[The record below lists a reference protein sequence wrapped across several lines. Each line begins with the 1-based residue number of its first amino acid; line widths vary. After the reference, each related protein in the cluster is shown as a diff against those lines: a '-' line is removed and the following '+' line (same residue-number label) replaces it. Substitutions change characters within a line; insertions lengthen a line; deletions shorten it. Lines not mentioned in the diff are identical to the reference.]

1 MTGAKVADAVA
12 EPSAP
17 AGRSE
22 LLVRFPPRSAQSSWP
37 ETAGPRTTMVNRLFS
52 SPFALE
58 NRISQLQGRRP
69 GVLAVVAWLQARP
82 GETWQ
87 ERWLASGAETAADW
101 RRLVDPS
108 DGRARPSVTR
118 PLGHLAP
125 GLLVMICADVI
136 RPSLPFLLASAG
148 TRRNLAPEM
157 ARARDPEGF
166 AALAHSV
173 DAAAVGLQAAQQA
186 LTRIA
191 CILAAKGGL
200 VCDVTVGDCVELL
213 ELARQMRGED
223 EGRAGSPLFYQL
235 LRATGALGDDAPA
248 TLRVF
253 SGRSR
258 PGPAQLIDR
267 YQITCRPVRDVLVD
281 YLAERQ
287 ASADFS
293 SLQRFAYL
301 LGKLF
306 WADLEAHHPGID
318 SLKLPREVAAA
329 WKERVMTKTR
339 GGKTTARL
347 DGRNVLSAVRAFYLD
362 LTEWAEE
369 DPARWGPF
377 AFRSPVS
384 ANDVSHKKDRLRRKS
399 RMDQRTRERLPVLP
413 TLVRFVAGEWHRTAE
428 LLASAEATTPG
439 ELFSAA
445 GETLRRPVLK
455 TKTTG
460 RIWGEDPKS
469 GHRRDL
475 TFEEHRAFWT
485 WAMVE
490 VLRHTGIRI
499 EELTELSHHS
509 LIQYR
514 LPASGE
520 LIPLLQIAPSKTDT
534 ERLLVVSPEL
544 ADVLATIVGRVRD
557 DEGCV
562 PLVVSHD
569 KNERVYNAPMPLL
582 FQCRRRLE
590 DQPVSET
597 ALRGYL
603 DHALEKIGV
612 IGPDGR
618 TLRYTFHDFRRMFIT
633 DAILHGMPPHIAQL
647 VAGHRDI
654 NTTMG
659 YKAVYPEE
667 VISGHRAFINRRRA
681 LRPSEEYRIPTDEE
695 WEEFLGHFAR
705 RKVAL
710 GECGRSYATPCIH
723 EHSCLRCP
731 MLRPDPVERSRLLEI
746 RDNLLE
752 RIGEAESNGWLGEA
766 EGLRVSLDGAREKL
780 AQMDLIAE
788 RRTNSVHLGMP
799 RFAEVARTTAV
810 ADAGDPRDF

>member
-1 MTGAKVADAVA
+1 
-12 EPSAP
+12 
-17 AGRSE
+17 
-22 LLVRFPPRSAQSSWP
+22 
-37 ETAGPRTTMVNRLFS
+37 MVNRLLS

-58 NRISQLQGRRP
+58 NRLSQLQVRRR

-87 ERWLASGAETAADW
+87 ERWRASGAETAADW
-101 RRLVDPS
+101 RSLVDPS

-125 GLLVMICADVI
+125 GLLVMICGDVI
-136 RPSLPFLLASAG
+136 RPSLAFVLASAG

-157 ARARDPEGF
+157 ARTRDPKGF
-166 AALAHSV
+166 AALARSV
-173 DAAAVGLQAAQQA
+173 DAADVGLQATQQA
-186 LTRIA
+186 LTRVA

-253 SGRSR
+253 SGRGR

-267 YQITCRPVRDVLVD
+267 YQIACRPVRDVLVD

-329 WKERVMTKTR
+329 WTERVMTKTR
-339 GGKTTARL
+339 GGQTTARL
-347 DGRNVLSAVRAFYLD
+347 DGRNVLERGARLLPRYRRVGRGRPSTVGTLRLP
-362 LTEWAEE
+362 LPGQRERRLPQEGP
-369 DPARWGPF
+369 PATQVPDGPTH
-377 AFRSPVS
+377 ARTPPGAARSRP
-384 ANDVSHKKDRLRRKS
+384 LRRA
-399 RMDQRTRERLPVLP
+399 RTAPE
-413 TLVRFVAGEWHRTAE
+413 AE
-428 LLASAEATTPG
+428 LLAAAEATTPG

-445 GETLRRPVLK
+445 GETLRHPVLK

-460 RIWGEDPKS
+460 RIWSEDPKS
-469 GHRRDL
+469 GRRRDL

-514 LPASGE
+514 LPANGE
-520 LIPLLQIAPSKTDT
+520 LVPLLQIAPSKTDT

-544 ADVLATIVGRVRD
+544 ADVLATIVGRIRD
-557 DEGCV
+557 DEGRV

-590 DQPVSET
+590 DHPVSET

-681 LRPSEEYRIPTDEE
+681 LRPSEEYRMPTDEE

-731 MLRPDPVERSRLLEI
+731 LLRPDPVERSRLVEI

-752 RIGEAESNGWLGEA
+752 RIDEAESNGWLGEA
-766 EGLRVSLDGAREKL
+766 EGLRVSLDGARRETRPDGSHRRAAHQLGQPRHAHVRRSRAHDDRRQRGRPQSLLNLTDEPLRAGL
-780 AQMDLIAE
+780 A
-788 RRTNSVHLGMP
+788 
-799 RFAEVARTTAV
+799 
-810 ADAGDPRDF
+810 